1 MRLLLTHAYFI
12 DADPKEQQIMKPYAP
27 LGILYLS
34 SHLRRKGFDVGIY
47 DSTFGSREELFR
59 ILNDGPPAALG
70 IYGNLMT
77 RGTVLEI
84 LAVAKAAGWR
94 VILGGPEPP
103 NYAHEYLAAGADV
116 IVAGEGERAM
126 EQLMASSLDPLAFPQ
141 IDGIIFGDGEGGVIR
156 NRPAQLIANL
166 DEQPWPDREC
176 IDIPRYLQTWREH
189 HGKASISIITAR
201 GCPYQCNWCSHSV
214 YGHTHRRRSPRAV
227 AEEVEWLL
235 QRYEPDMLWIADDV
249 FTIHP
254 GWLFEYAAELKR
266 RGIHIPF
273 ECITRAD
280 RVNQRIA
287 DTLRDLGCM
296 RVWIG
301 SESGSQRIL
310 DAMQR
315 GVTVQQVQSA
325 VAMCR
330 RNGIQTGM
338 FLMWGYEGEEIAD
351 VEATVEH
358 VRECRPDIFLTTV
371 SYPIKGTP
379 YFNKIAEKLVSVK
392 PWAAGTDREIRI
404 QGRHSRRFYQ
414 YADELLKTQMSAQ
427 PDATAIL
434 AARDGLRTT
443 CADEEA

>member
-1 MRLLLTHAYFI
+1 MKLLLTHAYFI
-12 DADPKEQQIMKPYAP
+12 EADPKEQLIMKPYAP

-34 SHLRRKGFDVGIY
+34 SHLRAKGFDVEIY

-59 ILNDGPPAALG
+59 ILNDGPAAALG

-77 RGTVLEI
+77 RGNVLAI
-84 LAVAKAAGWR
+84 IAVARAAGWR

-103 NYAHEYLAAGADV
+103 NYAEEYLAAGAEA
-116 IVAGEGERAM
+116 IVAGEGELAV
-126 EQLMASSLDPLAFPQ
+126 EQLMASGFDPSAFPH
-141 IDGIIFGDGEGGVIR
+141 IEGIIYR
-156 NRPAQLIANL
+156 NEKGAVVRTSPARLIENL
-166 DEQPWPDREC
+166 DDQPWPDRER
-176 IDIPRYLQTWREH
+176 IDIPRYMRTWREH
-189 HGKASISIITAR
+189 HGKASVSVITAR
-201 GCPYQCNWCSHSV
+201 GCPYKCNWCSHSV

-235 QRYEPDMLWIADDV
+235 RRYEPDMLWIADDV

-254 GWLFEYAAELKR
+254 GWLYEYAAELKR

-315 GVTVQQVQSA
+315 GVTVQQVRNA

-330 RNGIQTGM
+330 ANGIQTGM
-338 FLMWGYEGEEIAD
+338 FLMWGYEGEDLSD
-351 VEATVEH
+351 VEATIEH
-358 VRECRPDIFLTTV
+358 VRECRPDIFFTTV

-379 YFNKIAEKLVSVK
+379 YFNRAAAKLVNLQ
-392 PWAAGTDREIRI
+392 PWAESTDREIKI

-414 YADELLKTQMSAQ
+414 YADELLKMEMSEQ
-427 PDATAIL
+427 PNPEAIL
-434 AARDGLRTT
+434 AARAGLHTT
-443 CADEEA
+443 YAEVEA